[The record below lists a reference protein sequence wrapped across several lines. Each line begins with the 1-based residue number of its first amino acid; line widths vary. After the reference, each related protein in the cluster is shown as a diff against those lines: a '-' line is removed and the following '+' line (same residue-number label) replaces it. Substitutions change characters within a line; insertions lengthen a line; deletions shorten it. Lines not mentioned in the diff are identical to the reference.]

1 MSSFVLE
8 RYIYIYMCKLAGCTL
23 NVHPANLQ
31 FRPSVSGQEQFDLPH
46 QQQDY
51 SLRPHNPPAGNSRC
65 LISQAQTPNEYA
77 TYMLFG
83 YLLLNE
89 PVMDQGRSSTL
100 YIFMLQKP
108 AQALAGFATLDKYR
122 VKFFTNPSLF
132 PCRFVTWRMLIH
144 LVSTLESP
152 LLLLQVR
159 HLPIQNTTCCAL
171 VLSRLSDILELLEN
185 VTYSMLLIQ
194 NLKRFVFFFI

>member
-1 MSSFVLE
+1 
-8 RYIYIYMCKLAGCTL
+8 
-23 NVHPANLQ
+23 
-31 FRPSVSGQEQFDLPH
+31 
-46 QQQDY
+46 
-51 SLRPHNPPAGNSRC
+51 
-65 LISQAQTPNEYA
+65 
-77 TYMLFG
+77 
-83 YLLLNE
+83 
-89 PVMDQGRSSTL
+89 MDQGRSSTL

-194 NLKRFVFFFI
+194 NLKRFVFFFYMKYVCVITITLLYPSLVYWILFTTLLQYSVFVNLMIFF